1 MAEPTLKEKVEAQRR
16 QIWKETEANFYP
28 IVLEKVRAVVEEKW
42 YPGRGTLSVKVEKSD
57 ITDLG
62 EIAHAVDEYRNIVDR
77 VCPKLA
83 QEPDLQDFVFKR
95 VGSGMD
101 NDGYWPQPVD
111 IRISEPGK
119 E

>member
-1 MAEPTLKEKVEAQRR
+1 MAEPTLKEKVEAERR
-16 QIWKETEANFYP
+16 QIWADTEEAFYP
-28 IVLEKVRAVVEEKW
+28 TVLEKVRTEVEQKW
-42 YPGRGTLSVKVEKSD
+42 YPGCKYISVEVNKTD

-62 EIAHAVDEYRNIVDR
+62 EIAHAIEEYRNIVDR

-83 QEPDLQDFVFKR
+83 QEPDLQGFVFMR
-95 VGSGMD
+95 VGSGMN

-111 IRISEPGK
+111 IRISEPEK